1 MQEHQEDLNAAKN
14 VIVEDNDNNDADY
27 SEIWKDL
34 EDRDE
39 EIDDD
44 DDMEGDSDDDI
55 AAADD
60 DFVDDNNKD
69 KQKLFKQLS
78 YEQYL
83 ESKEKLFQEIA
94 DSLLGAEETRDA
106 AAITMVLRKKVVTGG
121 RRYINFTVGDLNKGK
136 YKCVACGYNFIW
148 KCHLELHQVKNPYC
162 SRVKSF
168 EMSKKDVFEEEITFK
183 TSETGVEVTSTFQEL
198 LDSQTVQPLRC
209 AVCQK
214 SNFRDRGMLARHLI
228 THNIADI
235 FECNICCEGFCKL
248 GLLST
253 HLKNHFK
260 KPYECHRCQWRFSS
274 SLTLDLHISSG
285 CQSISLIK
293 NKEKDASF
301 QSTAYSCEICSA
313 EVTGTEALREHL
325 TQKHGKQFGVFDCV
339 LCDKKFPDTKLY
351 NSHLLTHSKQHQC
364 PVSISYIFSFQIHFP
379 KIKAKRKVNF

>member
-1 MQEHQEDLNAAKN
+1 MQEHKDNLDAAKN
-14 VIVEDNDNNDADY
+14 EKVVDSDNKDVDY
-27 SEIWKDL
+27 AGIWKDL

-55 AAADD
+55 ATAADD
-60 DFVDDNNKD
+60 FDDVNNKD
-69 KQKLFKQLS
+69 KQKMYKQMS
-78 YEQYL
+78 YEQFL
-83 ESKEKLFQEIA
+83 ESKEKLFQEVA
-94 DSLLGAEETRDA
+94 NSLLGAEVTKDA
-106 AAITMVLRKKVVTGG
+106 ATIATVLRKKVLTGG
-121 RRYINFTVGDLNKGK
+121 RRNINFTVGDLNKGS

-168 EMSKKDVFEEEITFK
+168 EMSKKDMLEEKITFK

-198 LDSQTVQPLRC
+198 LESQTVQPLSC

-228 THNIADI
+228 THNTVDI
-235 FECNICCEGFCKL
+235 FECNICCESFCKP

-253 HLKNHFK
+253 HLKSHFK
-260 KPYECHRCQWRFSS
+260 KPYECHQCQWRFSS
-274 SLTLDLHISSG
+274 PLTLDLHISSG
-285 CQSISLIK
+285 CQSVSLIK

-301 QSTAYSCEICSA
+301 QLTAYCCEICSA
-313 EVTGTEALREHL
+313 EVTGTEALRQHL
-325 TQKHGKQFGVFDCV
+325 TQKHGKQFGAFDCV

-351 NSHLLTHSKQHQC
+351 NSHLLTHSKQYQC
-364 PVSISYIFSFQIHFP
+364 PVSIFRYLLFRFTFQ
-379 KIKAKRKVNF
+379 KIKAK